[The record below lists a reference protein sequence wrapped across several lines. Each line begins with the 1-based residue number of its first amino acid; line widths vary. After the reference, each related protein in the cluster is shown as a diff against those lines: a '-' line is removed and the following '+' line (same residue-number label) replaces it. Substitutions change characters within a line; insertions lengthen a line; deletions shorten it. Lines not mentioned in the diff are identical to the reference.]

1 MRYHAGHEA
10 VVNWPTL
17 DPTFARAVAEQRHA
31 APFRFI
37 QIVDNCQTCGQ
48 PFRQMLGTA

>member
-1 MRYHAGHEA
+1 MRYHAGHGA
-10 VVNWPTL
+10 IVNRPTL
-17 DPTFARAVAEQRHA
+17 DPIFARAFAERGRA

-37 QIVDNCQTCGQ
+37 QIVGNGQTCGQ